1 MNIINLNIND
11 LTPYEK
17 NAKIHTPE
25 QIEQIK
31 TSIQKFGMN
40 DPVGVWGDENIIIEG
55 HGRTIALKELGYTEV
70 PCIRLDHLTD
80 EERKAYALAHNKLTM
95 NTDFDFDILQEELDA
110 LLDFDMS
117 DFGFELTVESEKT
130 YENKEI
136 ELDDITE
143 DLNCVC
149 PRCGFEFKNE

>member
-1 MNIINLNIND
+1 
-11 LTPYEK
+11 
-17 NAKIHTPE
+17 
-25 QIEQIK
+25 
-31 TSIQKFGMN
+31 MN